1 MSDSFEVRG
10 FENDEVRY
18 YVSLG
23 YSKVTAEQIASFDFK
38 PRDIDFDDTGD
49 ADKTAALTVPYRD
62 GYLHDYTYYRTDDS
76 DVEYSPA
83 TGVDSADPVTEVASG
98 EYIFWGDRKQN
109 TQQDFLTTCREQNV
123 NYLPFHLTYSE
134 MSPEFRVSCEYKREG
149 DRGYLLLGINESDIC
164 REFSDQNLVL
174 LLDTANLNYRAP
186 FVRSTLATLFA
197 ALDGRM
203 SVVAFDRGRPVVFRN
218 INNSDE
224 AKLIKLFGRLG
235 RLENSDSYAIS
246 DGLREAYSVAKEI
259 AREAH
264 SSLSRV
270 ILITGA
276 GKCRLLE
283 NTDLCSSFIRGNLAE
298 GTGFSCVAA
307 YPYTDGYASEKIDGL
322 SELVKAG
329 EGALFLANTPSDV
342 ARVLDR
348 RYDDFLYGRRR
359 FAKAMIDF
367 NPNMVS
373 AYRLIGAYEH
383 RGLCALNDAEKKKS
397 VEPEADVGNY
407 VMACYELSLTDEGMT
422 DFVPKGE
429 DDYDCDHIAE
439 VRIRLEG
446 KGMLYRSFTRQSSSI
461 EHLDR
466 MLEVE
471 REAERLKK
479 EYEDKLRGCAA
490 ELAGAMKRLDAGDYG
505 C

>member
-10 FENDEVRY
+10 FDNDEVRY

-23 YSKVTAEQIASFDFK
+23 YSKVMAEQIAAFDFK
-38 PRDIDFDDTGD
+38 PRDIDFKETGS
-49 ADKTAALTVPYRD
+49 AAPDITGLVPNTG
-62 GYLHDYTYYRTDDS
+62 GYLHSYTYYRTDDS

-83 TGVDSADPVTEVASG
+83 TGVDTADPGTDTASG

-149 DRGYLLLGINESDIC
+149 DKGYLLLGINESDMY

-174 LLDTANLNYRAP
+174 LIDTANLNYRAP
-186 FVRSTLATLFA
+186 FVRSTLATVFA

-203 SVVAFDRGRPVVFRN
+203 SVVAFDKGKPVVFRD

-224 AKLIKLFGRLG
+224 AKLSKLLGSLG
-235 RLENSDSYAIS
+235 RLENSDSYAIA

-283 NTDLCSSFIRGNLAE
+283 NTDLYSTFIRGSLA
-298 GTGFSCVAA
+298 GGVGFSCVAA
-307 YPYTDGYASEKIDGL
+307 YPYTDGYASEKVEGL
-322 SELVKAG
+322 GELVKAG
-329 EGALFLANTPSDV
+329 EGALFLANTPSEIADL
-342 ARVLDR
+342 LDR
-348 RYDDFLYGRRR
+348 RYDEFLYGRRR
-359 FAKAMIDF
+359 FAKARIDF

-383 RGLCALNDAEKKKS
+383 RGLCALNDGEKKKS
-397 VEPEADVGNY
+397 VEPEGDVGNY
-407 VMACYELSLTDEGMT
+407 VMACYELSLTEEGMT
-422 DFVPKGE
+422 DFVQKGE
-429 DDYDCDHIAE
+429 YDYDSEHIAE
-439 VRIRLEG
+439 VCIHLESNG
-446 KGMLYRSFTRQSSSI
+446 LIYRPFTRQSSST

-466 MLEVE
+466 VLEVE

-479 EYEDKLRGCAA
+479 EYEDKLRGCAS
-490 ELAGAMKRLDAGDYG
+490 ELVGHMKQLDAEEYG